1 MRPNVQLSVLCSVAI
16 AVAVSCKAMNFTT
29 KYEYICGEAIKIM

>member
-16 AVAVSCKAMNFTT
+16 AVSCKAMNFTT